1 MIAEISLQLYGGA
14 MAKNPD
20 PLEPVEPELRA
31 LDARALRGLAHPLR
45 MSLLATLRRDG
56 PATASQLA
64 ERLGESSGATSYHL
78 RQLAA
83 HGFVEDAPEHGKGR
97 ERWWR
102 AAHEGTRFD
111 ETLVDGADE
120 ATRTAADVFLRQIA
134 ATHAQEVDTWLST
147 SHTWPTEWRTG
158 SDFSDFT
165 LRLTAAQT
173 DELVHQLHDVINRY
187 RDLPA
192 EEGTETVRF
201 HTHALPRRTGEAPGG
216 AGSRPSTRSDG
227 TPHAR

>member
-1 MIAEISLQLYGGA
+1 ME
-14 MAKNPD
+14 PD
-20 PLEPVEPELRA
+20 VRS

-45 MSLLATLRRDG
+45 MRLLATLRQDG

-83 HGFVEDAPEHGKGR
+83 HGFVEDAPERGKGR

-111 ETLVDGADE
+111 ETLLDDGDE
-120 ATRTAADVFLRQIA
+120 STRAAADVFLRQIA
-134 ATHAQEVDTWLST
+134 ATHAQEVDAWLTT
-147 SHTWPTEWRTG
+147 SHTWPAEWRTG

-173 DELVHQLHDVINRY
+173 DELVHRLHDVINSY

-201 HTHALPRRTGEAPGG
+201 HTHALPRRTGEVPGSADHRRG
-216 AGSRPSTRSDG
+216 G
-227 TPHAR
+227 

>member
-1 MIAEISLQLYGGA
+1 MPENSEHSEHLEPAR
-14 MAKNPD
+14 
-20 PLEPVEPELRA
+20 PLEPRQPVRPDVRS
-31 LDARALRGLAHPLR
+31 LDARSLRGLAHPLR
-45 MSLLATLRRDG
+45 MRLLATLRQDG
-56 PATASQLA
+56 PATASRLA

-83 HGFVEDAPEHGKGR
+83 HGFVEDAPERGKGR

-111 ETLVDGADE
+111 ETLVDDGDE
-120 ATRTAADVFLRQIA
+120 TTRAAADVFLRQIA
-134 ATHAQEVDTWLST
+134 ATHAQEVDTWLAT
-147 SHTWPTEWRTG
+147 SHTWSPQWRTG

-173 DELVHQLHDVINRY
+173 DELVHKLHDVINGY
-187 RDLPA
+187 RDVPA

-201 HTHALPRRTGEAPGG
+201 HTHALPRRTRELPGG
-216 AGSRPSTRSDG
+216 ADHRNADHRSAERAG
-227 TPHAR
+227 AE

>member
-1 MIAEISLQLYGGA
+1 MTPHQNSEPLRASR
-14 MAKNPD
+14 
-20 PLEPVEPELRA
+20 PLESRQPVEPDVRS

-45 MSLLATLRRDG
+45 MRLLATLRQDG

-83 HGFVEDAPEHGKGR
+83 HGFVEDAPERGKGR

-111 ETLVDGADE
+111 ETLLDDGDE
-120 ATRTAADVFLRQIA
+120 STRAAADVFLRQIA
-134 ATHAQEVDTWLST
+134 ATHAQEVDAWLTT
-147 SHTWPTEWRTG
+147 SHTWPAEWRTG

-173 DELVHQLHDVINRY
+173 DELVHRLHDVINSY

-201 HTHALPRRTGEAPGG
+201 HTHALPRRTGEVPGSADHRRG
-216 AGSRPSTRSDG
+216 G
-227 TPHAR
+227 

>member
-1 MIAEISLQLYGGA
+1 MPENSERSERLTSTGPLGSGQPVQ
-14 MAKNPD
+14 PD
-20 PLEPVEPELRA
+20 VRS

-45 MSLLATLRRDG
+45 MRLLAALRQDG
-56 PATASQLA
+56 PATASRLA

-111 ETLVDGADE
+111 ETLVDDGDE
-120 ATRTAADVFLRQIA
+120 ATRAAADVFLRQIA
-134 ATHAQEVDTWLST
+134 ATHAREVNTWLAT
-147 SHTWPTEWRTG
+147 SHTWSPQWRTG

-173 DELVHQLHDVINRY
+173 DELVHKLHDVINSY

-201 HTHALPRRTGEAPGG
+201 HTHALPRRTREVPGSADHRG
-216 AGSRPSTRSDG
+216 AE
-227 TPHAR
+227 